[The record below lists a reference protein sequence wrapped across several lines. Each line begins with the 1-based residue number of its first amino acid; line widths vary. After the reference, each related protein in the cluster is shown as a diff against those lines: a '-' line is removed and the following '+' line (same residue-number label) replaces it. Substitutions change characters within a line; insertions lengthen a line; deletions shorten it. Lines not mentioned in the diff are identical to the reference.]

1 MRVMSATVRP
11 RRTQR
16 ERREATVAALLGC
29 ARDRFAADGYLATSL
44 DAIAAEAGVTK
55 GALYHHFAGKEELFA
70 AVHAGEHRR
79 LGAIAEAAAGE
90 HAGPWTAIEA
100 ALAAFVAAAR
110 EPGTQRITVHEAP
123 LALSRSA
130 LRATP
135 LHDLLERHVAAAGGH
150 DPLALARLLH
160 AAACEAAAS
169 TALDDPG
176 GAAEREL
183 RALVRALAAAP
194 TA

>member
-1 MRVMSATVRP
+1 MAATVQT

-16 ERREATVAALLGC
+16 ERREATIGALLGC
-29 ARDRFAADGYLATSL
+29 ARDRFARDGYVATSL
-44 DAIAAEAGVTK
+44 EAIASEAGVTK
-55 GALYHHFAGKEELFA
+55 GALYHHFDGKEELFA
-70 AVHAGEHRR
+70 AVHEREHRR

-90 HAGPWTAIEA
+90 HRDPWRQVEA
-100 ALAAFVAAAR
+100 ACVAFVAAAR

-135 LHDLLERHVAAAGGH
+135 LHDLLERCIALAGGH

-160 AAACEAAAS
+160 AAACEAASS
-169 TALDDPG
+169 TVLDDPG

-183 RALVRALAAAP
+183 RGLVRALAS
-194 TA
+194 T